1 MKFNEILHKTRL
13 ERGLTAQRIAD
24 EIGMALRTYRF
35 YESGHRQ
42 PRLATLVKIADVLDV
57 SVAYLLGRTKNKKS
71 L

>member
-35 YESGHRQ
+35 YESGHR
-42 PRLATLVKIADVLDV
+42 
-57 SVAYLLGRTKNKKS
+57 
-71 L
+71 